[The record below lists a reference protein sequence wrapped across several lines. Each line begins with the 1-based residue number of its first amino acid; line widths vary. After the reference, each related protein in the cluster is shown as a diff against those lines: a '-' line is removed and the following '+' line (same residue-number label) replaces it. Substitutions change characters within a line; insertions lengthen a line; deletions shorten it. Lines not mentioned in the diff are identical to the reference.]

1 MIDDADLARFRARIA
16 DATQHGMRSF
26 AALREQATV
35 LAAQGRAAE
44 EHAERLRIA
53 DRPAQPVEPA
63 RPPGRRQPAEDDG
76 YEVRLEDSW

>member
-35 LAAQGRAAE
+35 LAAQGRAPEKPAE
-44 EHAERLRIA
+44 QPAER
-53 DRPAQPVEPA
+53 PA
-63 RPPGRRQPAEDDG
+63 RPPVRRQPADDDG
-76 YEVRLEDSW
+76 YQVRLEDSW

>member
-1 MIDDADLARFRARIA
+1 VIDDADLARFRARIA

-35 LAAQGRAAE
+35 LAAQGRAPE
-44 EHAERLRIA
+44 ERAER
-53 DRPAQPVEPA
+53 PA
-63 RPPGRRQPAEDDG
+63 RPPVRRQPVDDDG